1 VYPLPDLTQLRGVL
15 FFPVTP
21 FDSRDRVDTDLLAD
35 HVRSRLD
42 HAPAGIFPACGTGE
56 FHALTVGEYR
66 DVLDTTV
73 RVSGGRV
80 PVIGGTGGPL
90 GHARQIAVEAEQS
103 GADALL
109 VLPPYL
115 VGAPQA
121 GLIAYVEAL
130 AAVTELPLI
139 VYHRANA
146 ALTPAT
152 VEVLLRNPRIIGF
165 KDGVGDIAVAQQFV
179 LAAERSGRDDVVF
192 FNGLLTAELSQ
203 AAYRAIGVP
212 HYSSAVFA
220 MAPTVANAFYAAYA
234 EGDEGGQRK
243 LLREFYAPLV
253 QLRDEVPGF
262 AVSLVKAGVRLEGLP
277 VGPVRAPL
285 VDPDPEQLE
294 RLRQLIDR
302 GQDLAS

>member
-1 VYPLPDLTQLRGVL
+1 MYPLPDLTDLRGVL

-21 FDSRDRVDTDLLAD
+21 FDDRDRVDTDLLAD
-35 HVRSRLD
+35 HVRTRLD

-56 FHALTVGEYR
+56 FHALTVPEYR
-66 DVLDTTV
+66 EVLDTTV
-73 RVSGGRV
+73 HASGGRI

-90 GHARQIAVEAEQS
+90 GHARQIAVEAEQA

-121 GLIAYVEAL
+121 GLVAYVEAI
-130 AAVTELPLI
+130 AAVTQLPLI

-152 VEVLLRNPRIIGF
+152 VEVLLRNPRVIGF
-165 KDGVGDIAVAQQFV
+165 KDGVGDIALAQQFV
-179 LAAERSGRDDVVF
+179 LAAERSGREDVLF

-234 EGDEGGQRK
+234 DGDEGRQHK

-277 VGPVRAPL
+277 VGSVRAPL

-294 RLRQLIDR
+294 RLRRLIDR
-302 GQDLAS
+302 GQELAS